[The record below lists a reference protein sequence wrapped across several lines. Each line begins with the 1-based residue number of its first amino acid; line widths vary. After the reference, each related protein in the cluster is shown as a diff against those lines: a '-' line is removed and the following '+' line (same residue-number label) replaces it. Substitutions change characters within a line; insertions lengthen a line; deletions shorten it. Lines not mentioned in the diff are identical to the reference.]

1 MAVPFMTRSLR
12 HEGEGFPTHPKS
24 PGGPFIAGFTAMSG
38 EPQHPASHAK
48 PQPCYPLPMQVTF
61 DIPDTLAAQLRAAG
75 KDPARAALEAVLVEA
90 YRTGQLYE
98 GEIKRIL
105 GYGTRME
112 VHALLKEHN
121 VPLNYDIEDLEQDR
135 ETMRWFN
142 ENAAA
147 KAA

>member
-1 MAVPFMTRSLR
+1 
-12 HEGEGFPTHPKS
+12 
-24 PGGPFIAGFTAMSG
+24 
-38 EPQHPASHAK
+38 
-48 PQPCYPLPMQVTF
+48 MQVTF